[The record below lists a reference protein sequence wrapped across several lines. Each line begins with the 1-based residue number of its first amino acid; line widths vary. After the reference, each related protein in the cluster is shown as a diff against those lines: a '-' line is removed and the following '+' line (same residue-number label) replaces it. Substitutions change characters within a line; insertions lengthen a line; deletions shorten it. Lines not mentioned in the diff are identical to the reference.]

1 MILNIFCE
9 VTSRYGRTPAAW
21 MITSNKM
28 KGVLLTTLMIVALLA
43 STQGQYNIHS
53 KRFYSFFGCKGNATD
68 VETHVSGACFAV
80 NASASVGGYRVW
92 TCGNPCPDGIC
103 LGETVYNDC
112 KACT

>member
-1 MILNIFCE
+1 
-9 VTSRYGRTPAAW
+9 
-21 MITSNKM
+21 
-28 KGVLLTTLMIVALLA
+28 MIVALFA

-103 LGETVYNDC
+103 LGETVYND
-112 KACT
+112 ANCTNMTNMPPGIPNPNYVPTEKCEEQSLRNHFFI